1 MVNPHPTFEPKRIQ
15 AEHTMNLVKRAQ
27 PHPVAL
33 ETTLLVHGVPSHSA
47 LPLNDSLSQLVSKQ
61 GATPALIGIIQ
72 GTPTVGMNSD
82 ELQAMLDHGDVLKA
96 NTANL
101 GVALHSKAHAAT
113 TVSTTM
119 ELAAAA
125 GVRVFATG
133 GIGGVHKGYDKHL
146 DISSDLAAF
155 TRFPV
160 AVVTSG
166 VKSILDV
173 VSTREALETL
183 GILVIGYQTDSFPA
197 FYLRESDAG
206 VDVRIDDPDD
216 LAQLVESELKR
227 TGRGIVI
234 ANPIPSQHELNKD
247 DWNHWLTQATQHAH
261 NIGATGRATT
271 PAILSKLH
279 EVSNGATLA
288 ANLELVKSNARVAG
302 MVASRLKEP
311 Q

>member
-1 MVNPHPTFEPKRIQ
+1 
-15 AEHTMNLVKRAQ
+15 MNLINRAK
-27 PHPVAL
+27 PRAVAL
-33 ETTLLVHGVPSHSA
+33 ETTLLVHGVPSQSA
-47 LPLNDSLSQLVSKQ
+47 RPLSDDLAQIVIDQ
-61 GATPALIGIIQ
+61 GATPALIGVIQ
-72 GTPTVGMNSD
+72 GSPTVGMNND
-82 ELQAMLDHGDVLKA
+82 ELQSMLDQKDVLKA

-133 GIGGVHKGYDKHL
+133 GLGGVHKGYDKHL

-173 VSTREALETL
+173 VSTRETLESL

-197 FYLRESDAG
+197 FYLRESEAR
-206 VDVRIDDPDD
+206 VDVRIDEPND
-216 LAQLVESELKR
+216 LAQLIQQELKR
-227 TGRGIVI
+227 TGRGIVV
-234 ANPIPSQHELNKD
+234 ANPIPSQHELNQD
-247 DWNHWLTQATQHAH
+247 DWQEWLSQATAHAQH
-261 NIGATGRATT
+261 IGATGRSTT
-271 PAILSKLH
+271 PAILGKLH
-279 EVSNGATLA
+279 EVSNGATLT
-288 ANLELVKSNARVAG
+288 ANLELVKSNAKLAG
-302 MVASRLKEP
+302 MIASRLS
-311 Q
+311 